1 MTGVIYARYSA
12 GPKQTEQSIEGQV
25 AECRAYAAREGVE
38 VVGVYADRHVS
49 GKSTD
54 GRYEF
59 QRLLADAE
67 AHKFEAVIVWKVDRF
82 GRNRTDIA
90 LAKLKLKRA
99 GVRLMYAAESVPD
112 GPEGII
118 LESVLEGVAEYYSAE
133 LSQKVRRGAIETMKK
148 GLHVG
153 GTLPVGYKTD
163 KDRRIVPDP
172 DVAPVARAVFEKY
185 AQGASVGSLVAFLR
199 EKGIHGARGSEAS
212 SALVYRML
220 RNPRYLGIFD
230 QYGIE
235 LRVEPIVSEELF
247 AQVADRL
254 PAARNTRKGSD
265 TYLLSCRCHCGHCGA
280 LLIGTSGTARDGTVH
295 YYYDCGARRRGSECS
310 FSLVKAE
317 ELESA
322 VLRATVEEMLTD
334 ETIEALVTEAL
345 RIQDLDEDPA
355 APMRA
360 ELADV
365 ERRLANLARVFET
378 GNEDAIELIAGRA
391 TELRKRQ
398 RELEGEIA
406 RAELSHPKLSRE
418 VLLAWL
424 NGFRDGDLTDP
435 VFCRR
440 LLDTFVARIEVR
452 DGEAVIFYN
461 MTDKK
466 SAPSEPSAV
475 RARRIWWG
483 DWCDAR
489 TAPSVLFFEGF
500 AVLRFQLS
508 HFSPIS

>member
-25 AECRAYAAREGVE
+25 AECRAYAAREGVD

-59 QRLLADAE
+59 QRLLLDAE
-67 AHKFEAVIVWKVDRF
+67 AHRFDAVIVWKVDRF

-148 GLHVG
+148 GLYVG
-153 GTLPVGYKTD
+153 GPLPVGYKTI
-163 KDRRIVPDP
+163 DRRVVPDP
-172 DVAPVARAVFEKY
+172 VTAPIARTVFERY
-185 AQGASVGSLVAFLR
+185 AAGASVGSLVAFLK
-199 EKGIHGARGSEAS
+199 EKGIRGARGSEAS

-220 RNPRYLGIFD
+220 RNRRYLGEFD
-230 QYGIE
+230 QYGVE
-235 LRVEPIVSEELF
+235 LRVEPIVSPELF
-247 AQVADRL
+247 AQVAERL
-254 PAARNTRKGSD
+254 PSARTTRKGSD
-265 TYLLSCRCHCGHCGA
+265 AYLLSCRCHCGYCGA
-280 LLIGTSGTARDGTVH
+280 LLVGSSGTARDGSVR
-295 YYYDCGARRRGSECS
+295 YYYDCGARRRGSDCS
-310 FSLVKAE
+310 FSPVKAE
-317 ELESA
+317 DLEGA
-322 VLRATVEEMLTD
+322 VLRATSEEMLTD

-365 ERRLANLARVFET
+365 ERRLSNLARVFET
-378 GNEDAIELIAGRA
+378 GNEDAIDLIAGRA
-391 TELRKRQ
+391 SELRKRQ
-398 RELEGEIA
+398 RELEGAIA

-424 NGFRDGDLTDP
+424 NGFKEGDLTDP

-452 DGEAVIFYN
+452 DGEAVVFYN

-475 RARRIWWG
+475 RTRRLWWSK
-483 DWCDAR
+483 WCDGR
-489 TAPSVLFFEGF
+489 TAPRLSFIDGF
-500 AVLRFQLS
+500 AVLRVPL
-508 HFSPIS
+508 PKPRRE